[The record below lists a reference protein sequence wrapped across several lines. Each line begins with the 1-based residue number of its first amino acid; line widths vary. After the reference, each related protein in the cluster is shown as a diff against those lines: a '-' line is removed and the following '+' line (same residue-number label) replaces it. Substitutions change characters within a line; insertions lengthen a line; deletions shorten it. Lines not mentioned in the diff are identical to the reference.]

1 MNDFF
6 EKFKLEFSTHALI
19 FDHMKVLDSILIGL
33 LRLLFFSGIGSI
45 ISFIIFVGTNFFIEI
60 NFVTHKIFLICLS
73 VMAIAFLMIL
83 ITTLKLSKKAKVILN
98 DNYGIKVVKG
108 RWKNQEFTAYQQNKI
123 IEELKEKDFYSTE
136 KIKILIS
143 ILDKKI
149 NESNK
154 SYFTWSL
161 LTSLVLIVCSQF
173 VAAIYR
179 NIGISDWLHYF
190 GITIMLVIVCVAI
203 ASIFSMSKF
212 YRDIIK
218 ETTRTESFYGK
229 ELIECLEEILLAFK
243 NKQVETGIYKNYV
256 SRRLRRK

>member
-1 MNDFF
+1 MNDFY

-19 FDHMKVLDSILIGL
+19 FDHMKILDSMLIWL
-33 LRLLFFSGIGSI
+33 LRLLFFSGIGSV
-45 ISFIIFVGTNFFIEI
+45 ISFVIFVVTNFFIEI
-60 NFVTHKIFLICLS
+60 NFVTHKIFLVFFGI
-73 VMAIAFLMIL
+73 MAIVFLMVIV
-83 ITTLKLSKKAKVILN
+83 TTLALSKKAKVILN
-98 DNYGIKVVKG
+98 NNYGIKVVKG
-108 RWKNQEFTAYQQNKI
+108 RWKNQEFITYQQNKI
-123 IEELKEKDFYSTE
+123 IKELKEKDFYSTE

-154 SYFTWSL
+154 GYFTWSL

-173 VAAIYR
+173 VAGIYR
-179 NIGISDWLHYF
+179 SIAISDWLHYF
-190 GITIMLVIVCVAI
+190 GITIMLVVICVAV
-203 ASIFSMSKF
+203 AVIFSMSKF

-243 NKQVETGIYKNYV
+243 NEQAEKEIYKTYIP
-256 SRRLRRK
+256 RRLRRK